1 MKKYLFSITILTALC
16 ATVQA
21 AEIKV
26 SSPDGKAVITVTDTG
41 GLSYAVTLD
50 GREVVAK
57 SRFGIIADDVDLGA
71 DVKLGK
77 TSSRRINES
86 YAMFGGHAEAKNNC
100 RETTVAVSTGAG
112 EKYELDVRA
121 YNDGVALR
129 ARLAAKAGR
138 KINGESTEWKVSGNP
153 LAWYQT
159 DFGSYEGTFQSAK
172 LEGFSAGT
180 RIPLPI
186 TFSLPDGGYA
196 LVTEANLLNYSDL
209 GVQVAA
215 DHSLRAYFHAASDR
229 NGWPTDAAVVQPWRV
244 TLLARDLNAL
254 ANSDLVRNLCPAAPS
269 NHRVVPPRLLN
280 SDLFRN
286 PYPTALSELA
296 NAKWIQPGRSS
307 WQWWSSGGPIYS
319 EQHQWVDWT
328 KQLGFE
334 YYLIDEG
341 WSSWRANGKDKW
353 ACLKEVC
360 DYAKTQ
366 GVKIWL
372 WVNSNEVPD
381 AQRRTNVFNNAIA
394 LGVVGVKIDFEP
406 EANVRWVNWYDETL
420 RDAAARKLMI
430 DFHGANKPIG
440 RERTWPN
447 EMTRESIR
455 GHEYQILRYR
465 RTLPPSHDTI
475 LPFTRFVIG
484 PGDYTPTV
492 FNPREL
498 RGYTWAREL
507 SQVIVFTSPYL
518 CYADHPTNYLNNP
531 AVDVMKAIPS
541 VWDETVVLPG
551 SEIGKC
557 AAFARRSGKQWFIG
571 VMNGGETTALDFP
584 LDFLGRGKF
593 QMIQLGDAPDR
604 TDAWQREEKVVT
616 SKDHVKLSLR
626 PSGGC
631 VIEIKPQ

>member
-1 MKKYLFSITILTALC
+1 MKKYLLSVTSLVVLC
-16 ATVQA
+16 AAAQA

-50 GREVVAK
+50 GREVVAE

-77 TSSRRINES
+77 TSSSKINES

-100 RETTVAVSTGAG
+100 RETTVAVRTAAG
-112 EKYELDVRA
+112 ENYELDVRA
-121 YNDGVALR
+121 YNDGVAMR
-129 ARLAAKAGR
+129 ARLAAKTGR

-159 DFGSYEGTFQSAK
+159 DFGSYEGIFQSGK
-172 LEGFSAGT
+172 LENFTAGT

-186 TFSLPDGGYA
+186 TFALPGGGYA

-209 GVQVAA
+209 GVQVTP
-215 DHSLRAYFHAASDR
+215 DHSLRAHFHAASDR
-229 NGWPTDAAVVQPWRV
+229 NGWTTDAAVVQPWRV

-254 ANSDLVRNLCPAAPS
+254 VNSDLVRNLCPAAP
-269 NHRVVPPRLLN
+269 
-280 SDLFRN
+280 
-286 PYPTALSELA
+286 TELA
-296 NAKWIQPGRSS
+296 KAKWIQPGRSS

-341 WSSWRANGKDKW
+341 WGGWRADGKDKW

-372 WVNSNEVPD
+372 WVNSNEVPN
-381 AQRRTNVFNNAIA
+381 AARRTDVFDHAVSVGA
-394 LGVVGVKIDFEP
+394 VGVKIDFEP
-406 EANVRWVNWYDETL
+406 QANVQWVNWYDDTL

-447 EMTRESIR
+447 EITRESIM
-455 GHEYQILRYR
+455 GHEYHILRYR
-465 RTLPPSHDTI
+465 RTLPPQHDTI

-507 SQVIVFTSPYL
+507 SQAIVFTSPYL
-518 CYADHPTNYLNNP
+518 CYADHPTNYLSNP
-531 AVDVMKAIPS
+531 AADVMKAIPS

-571 VMNGGETTALDFP
+571 VINGGETTTLDFP
-584 LDFLGRGKF
+584 QDFLGRGKF

-604 TDAWQREEKVVT
+604 TDAWLREEKAVT
-616 SKDHVKLSLR
+616 GKDRVKLSLR

-631 VIEIKPQ
+631 VIELSPQK

>member
-1 MKKYLFSITILTALC
+1 MKIHFSAITILSALC
-16 ATVQA
+16 AAAQA
-21 AEIKV
+21 AEFKV
-26 SSPDGKAVITVTDTG
+26 SSPDGKAVITVTDAG
-41 GLSYAVTLD
+41 GLNYAVTLD

-77 TSSRRINES
+77 ASSRKVRES
-86 YAMFGGHAEAKNNC
+86 YPMFGGHSQADNDC
-100 RETTVAVSTGAG
+100 RETTVSVRTAAG
-112 EKYELDVRA
+112 ENYELDVRA

-138 KINGESTEWKVSGNP
+138 KINGEATEWKVSGNP

-159 DFGSYEGTFQSAK
+159 DFGSYEGLFQSTR
-172 LEGFSAGT
+172 LEEFSEG
-180 RIPLPI
+180 RKIPLPI
-186 TFSLPDGGYA
+186 TFTLPGGGYA
-196 LVTEANLLNYSDL
+196 LVTEANLVNYSDL
-209 GVQVAA
+209 GVQVASN
-215 DHSLRAYFHAASDR
+215 HSLHAFFHARPDGT
-229 NGWPTDAAVVQPWRV
+229 GWTTDDAVVQPWRV

-254 ANSDLVRNLCPAAPS
+254 VNSDLVRNLCPP
-269 NHRVVPPRLLN
+269 
-280 SDLFRN
+280 
-286 PYPTALSELA
+286 ALPELA
-296 NAKWIQPGRSS
+296 KAAWIQPGRSS

-341 WSSWRANGKDKW
+341 WRNWKADGKDNW
-353 ACLKEVC
+353 ACLREVC

-372 WVNSNEVPD
+372 WVNSNEVPNT
-381 AQRRTNVFNNAIA
+381 ARRTNVLDHAVA
-394 LGVVGVKIDFEP
+394 VGAVGVKIDFEP
-406 EANVRWVNWYDETL
+406 EANVRWVNWYDESL
-420 RDAAARKLMI
+420 RDAAARKLML

-440 RERTWPN
+440 RDRTWPN
-447 EMTRESIR
+447 GLTRESIR

-492 FNPREL
+492 FNPKEL

-507 SQVIVFTSPYL
+507 AQAIVFTSPYL

-531 AVDVMKAIPS
+531 AVDVMKAIPAT
-541 VWDETVVLPG
+541 WDETVVLPG

-571 VMNGGETTALDFP
+571 VMNGGEATTLDLP

-593 QMIQLGDAPDR
+593 QMTQLGDAPDR
-604 TDAWQREEKVVT
+604 TDAWQREEKTVT
-616 SKDHVKLSLR
+616 RKDLVKLSLR
-626 PSGGC
+626 PSGGA
-631 VIEIKPQ
+631 VIELKPQ

>member
-1 MKKYLFSITILTALC
+1 MNKFFPTITMLAGLC
-16 ATVQA
+16 ATVYA

-26 SSPDGKAVITVTDTG
+26 GSPDGKAVITVTDSG
-41 GLSYAVTLD
+41 GLSYTVTLD
-50 GREVVAK
+50 GREVVTK
-57 SRFGIIADDVDLGA
+57 CRFGIIADDVDLGT

-77 TSSRRINES
+77 SSSHKINES

-100 RETTVAVSTGAG
+100 LETTVSVRTAAG
-112 EKYELDVRA
+112 DNYELDVRA
-121 YNDGVALR
+121 YDDGVALR
-129 ARLAAKAGR
+129 SRLAAKAGR
-138 KINGESTEWKVSGNP
+138 KINGESTEWKMSGNP

-159 DFGSYEGTFQSAK
+159 DFGSYEGLFTNTPLAD
-172 LEGFSAGT
+172 FSPG
-180 RIPLPI
+180 RKIPLPI
-186 TFSLPDGGYA
+186 TFTMSGGGYA

-209 GVQVAA
+209 GVQIAP
-215 DHSLRAYFHAASDR
+215 DHSLSAYFHASQT
-229 NGWPTDAAVVQPWRV
+229 GWTTDAAVVQPWRV
-244 TLLARDLNAL
+244 TLLAHDLNAL
-254 ANSDLVRNLCPAAPS
+254 VNSDLIRNLCPAAQP
-269 NHRVVPPRLLN
+269 
-280 SDLFRN
+280 
-286 PYPTALSELA
+286 ELA

-307 WQWWSSGGPIYS
+307 WQWWSSGGPVYS

-341 WSSWRANGKDKW
+341 WRSWRDNGKDNW

-372 WVNSNEVPD
+372 WVNSNEVPN
-381 AQRRTNVFNNAIA
+381 AARRTDVFDHAVA
-394 LGVVGVKIDFEP
+394 VGAVGVKIDFEP
-406 EANVRWVNWYDETL
+406 QANVQWANWYDETL
-420 RDAAARKLMI
+420 RDATARHLMI
-430 DFHGANKPIG
+430 DFHGANKPEG

-447 EMTRESIR
+447 EITRESIR

-465 RTLPPSHDTI
+465 RTLPPQHDTI

-507 SQVIVFTSPYL
+507 SQAIVFTSPYL
-518 CYADHPTNYLNNP
+518 CYADHPTNYLSNP
-531 AVDVMKAIPS
+531 AVDVVKAIPS

-557 AAFARRSGKQWFIG
+557 AAFARRTGKTWFIG
-571 VMNGGETTALDFP
+571 VINGGDATALDFP
-584 LDFLGRGKF
+584 LDCLGRGNH
-593 QMIQLGDAPDR
+593 QMTQLGDAPDR
-604 TDAWQREEKVVT
+604 TDGWQRDEKVVT
-616 SKDHVKLSLR
+616 RKDHVKLSLR

-631 VIEIKPQ
+631 VIQLNPQQ